1 MDDRS
6 LTSICGCFSILSA
19 LCILVAIPIGI
30 SLNTGGPTAIDFGDP
45 ETLSRLQ
52 GAMPGM
58 LLVEALALAGPTLAL
73 GAGLGWYCVLKRDGS
88 YAVLGVLLWYV
99 GMLFVVLQDA
109 IEFSLVEFLPAA
121 YSSAETALKPGL
133 LVTGATFGRVIEVL
147 TLLGDCVSAFG
158 LALVN
163 IALLR
168 RTGSWRLL
176 GGAGLLSSILTT
188 AGLVFPQWGG
198 GRLLGFVMFM
208 GWMITMGIV
217 MLRWRPAGRTPA
229 FQPS

>member
-6 LTSICGCFSILSA
+6 LAKIAGCFSILSA

-30 SLNTGGPTAIDFGDP
+30 SLNTGGPSAIDFGNP
-45 ETLSRLQ
+45 ETLDRLRA
-52 GAMPGM
+52 AMPGM
-58 LLVEALALAGPTLAL
+58 LLVEVLALAGPTLAL
-73 GAGLGWYCVLKRDGS
+73 AAGLGWHQMLRRDGS
-88 YAVLGVLLWYV
+88 YVTLGVLLWYV

-121 YSSAETALKPGL
+121 HASAEAALKPGL
-133 LVTGATFGRVIEVL
+133 LAAGAVLGRVIEVL
-147 TLLGDCVSAFG
+147 TLLGDCVSGFG

-176 GGAGLLSSILTT
+176 GGAGLLSTALTT
-188 AGLVFPQWGG
+188 AGLLLPQLGIA
-198 GRLLGFVMFM
+198 RLLGFVIFM
-208 GWMITMGIV
+208 AWLITMGIV
-217 MLRWRPAGRTPA
+217 MLRWRSPATAPV
-229 FQPS
+229 FQTR